1 MLFAVVFA
9 MLLSPPLF
17 KFRQTGYTDRK
28 VKNEKIHKQVAKR
41 D

>member
-1 MLFAVVFA
+1 MLFAVVFIT
-9 MLLSPPLF
+9 LLLPPLF

-28 VKNEKIHKQVAKR
+28 AKNEKIHKQVAKR